1 MQKERKFLGNFEF
14 QYIKVY
20 SDKSKILTVFP
31 FLSFFRS
38 SENQDQRQ
46 ERLDKKAEHMRELR
60 ASETTEQHQKR
71 LDEQAEYN
79 RKKIASETIEQSIER
94 KRRMSEHNKIQKGK
108 L

>member
-1 MQKERKFLGNFEF
+1 MQKERKYLGNFEF
-14 QYIKVY
+14 QSMKVY
-20 SDKSKILTVFP
+20 RDKSIILTV

-46 ERLDKKAEHMRELR
+46 ERLDKKAEHMRKLR